1 MSVVRRLLC
10 ACAVAALIAV
20 VPAKATD
27 LTDLWWNSS
36 ESGWGMNIAHQSNT
50 IFLTF
55 FVYGADGK
63 AGWYSATA
71 TYSGQNAGGSLLYTG
86 DLYEATGPYYG
97 GVFSPSSVH
106 PTKVGNATFQADTVD
121 TGQITYSVNGVQV
134 TKAVQRQLLK
144 YNDLSGSYLGGIIET
159 DHNCVSPA
167 YNGTRANAATV
178 TVQQAGP
185 QVTIFAQYLTGQTCT
200 YHATYD
206 QAGRM
211 GRLSNGT
218 VSCSNGASGTFIAY
232 EIEWSLAAMTGRFE
246 GQGGGCQFF
255 GTIGGLRQ

>member
-121 TGQITYSVNGVQV
+121 TEPEPTRRPLQCNRPARRQRYSPSTSLGKRAPITRLM
-134 TKAVQRQLLK
+134 TKRGEWA
-144 YNDLSGSYLGGIIET
+144 GS
-159 DHNCVSPA
+159 
-167 YNGTRANAATV
+167 AT
-178 TVQQAGP
+178 GP
-185 QVTIFAQYLTGQTCT
+185 SHV
-200 YHATYD
+200 
-206 QAGRM
+206 
-211 GRLSNGT
+211 
-218 VSCSNGASGTFIAY
+218 
-232 EIEWSLAAMTGRFE
+232 
-246 GQGGGCQFF
+246 
-255 GTIGGLRQ
+255 